1 MRNRINVCSDYLKG
15 PITEQ
20 PGQLITPYKLIIMKG
35 QAIIAGFSAV
45 VIGLFYE
52 FFLKDILFI
61 SIGVGRIIQP
71 IEDFPYSCHK
81 IYGPENILESCED
94 LWLDD
99 EGRTLYGAC
108 VDLKSRH
115 QWSPG

>member
-1 MRNRINVCSDYLKG
+1 MRDR
-15 PITEQ
+15 
-20 PGQLITPYKLIIMKG
+20 
-35 QAIIAGFSAV
+35 AIIIGFGAV
-45 VIGLFYE
+45 AIALFYE

-61 SIGVGRIIQP
+61 GLGIGRIIQP

-81 IYGPENILESCED
+81 IYDSEDILQSCED

-115 QWSPG
+115 EWSPG